1 MGEAGE
7 GSKKNQCIWGE
18 RHGELIAYSGREMAE
33 MGQVAEEKQRG
44 AEGVH
49 MGVQRQSGRQEAGAV
64 QPKVQSEEQSREGLE
79 EALKAFNRKRSSD
92 FVEL

>member
-33 MGQVAEEKQRG
+33 MGQVGAEEKQRG
-44 AEGVH
+44 AEGVR
-49 MGVQRQSGRQEAGAV
+49 MGVQRQSGETRG
-64 QPKVQSEEQSREGLE
+64 
-79 EALKAFNRKRSSD
+79 RSSSTQSAK
-92 FVEL
+92 